1 MTVEFDHFSMLATTQ
16 RYQRHSLITQ
26 KDKRHSHQ
34 AEHLTQTKQ
43 NIETS
48 RQPLGH
54 ATHLTGRSKH
64 IFETLKLQVRLL
76 RGGIG
81 SKCNSP
87 DVPGA
92 WFHQE
97 ETPMC
102 D

>member
-1 MTVEFDHFSMLATTQ
+1 MAVEFDHFSMLATTQ
-16 RYQRHSLITQ
+16 PDHPERQRHS
-26 KDKRHSHQ
+26 HE
-34 AEHLTQTKQ
+34 AEHLMQTKQ

-54 ATHLTGRSKH
+54 ATHLTGQSKH